1 MIEIVGMFRGQFVRG
16 KYPVRDMEDLAA
28 MKVLSEDF
36 TGAIWGAQAIAARFS
51 MKICRQAKREP
62 LQICAQANMPSE
74 TNQRWKK

>member
-51 MKICRQAKREP
+51 MKIIKGGKNEAKNNINKADNF
-62 LQICAQANMPSE
+62 QGICV
-74 TNQRWKK
+74 

>member
-36 TGAIWGAQAIAARFS
+36 TGAIWGAQAVATRFS
-51 MKICRQAKREP
+51 MKIIKGGKNEAKNNINKADKF
-62 LQICAQANMPSE
+62 QGICV
-74 TNQRWKK
+74 

>member
-36 TGAIWGAQAIAARFS
+36 TGAIWGAQAVAERFS
-51 MKICRQAKREP
+51 MKVIKGG
-62 LQICAQANMPSE
+62 
-74 TNQRWKK
+74 KK